1 MSVISALKNHSHT
14 PTDEMV
20 EKGVHPGDE
29 FQVGPIDPARIHTG
43 VRRVAMF
50 TEAFLP
56 KIDGVSKTAV
66 LAARHLQ
73 QTGREV
79 VIFAPD
85 MNGNTPDWLGPSRVV
100 SVPSLEL
107 PFVPETK
114 VGFPSS
120 VVNEVLDDFQPD
132 LVHLFSP
139 AVLSLSGLWY
149 GNSHDLPVV
158 ANYQSDLPGYAI
170 RYGYTL
176 FSMPIRDGLRALHNN
191 ADLTLVP
198 SHSTIRQLREWGFER
213 LRLWVRGVDRRRFN
227 PKRRSAAMRKRLLAG
242 RPDDSL
248 LVLYVG
254 RLAQEKR
261 VDLLSDVAALDGV
274 ALAVVGDGEER
285 DQLEADFEGRA
296 HFTGYLF
303 GEELAVAYA
312 SADVFAFTGTHE
324 TYGQVVT
331 EAMASGLPV
340 LVPNAGG
347 VVDLVL
353 DRINGLVC
361 QLNPDDYAAKVA
373 YLRDHPAERRR
384 MADRACEVAS
394 TRPWERVMAEL
405 EDYYAEACTIHASQ
419 E

>member
-1 MSVISALKNHSHT
+1 
-14 PTDEMV
+14 
-20 EKGVHPGDE
+20 
-29 FQVGPIDPARIHTG
+29 
-43 VRRVAMF
+43 
-50 TEAFLP
+50 
-56 KIDGVSKTAV
+56 
-66 LAARHLQ
+66 
-73 QTGREV
+73 
-79 VIFAPD
+79 
-85 MNGNTPDWLGPSRVV
+85 
-100 SVPSLEL
+100 
-107 PFVPETK
+107 
-114 VGFPSS
+114 
-120 VVNEVLDDFQPD
+120 
-132 LVHLFSP
+132 
-139 AVLSLSGLWY
+139 
-149 GNSHDLPVV
+149 
-158 ANYQSDLPGYAI
+158 
-170 RYGYTL
+170 
-176 FSMPIRDGLRALHNN
+176 
-191 ADLTLVP
+191 
-198 SHSTIRQLREWGFER
+198 
-213 LRLWVRGVDRRRFN
+213 
-227 PKRRSAAMRKRLLAG
+227 
-242 RPDDSL
+242 
-248 LVLYVG
+248 VLYVG

-261 VDLLSDVAALDGV
+261 VDLLSDVATLDGV

-296 HFTGYLF
+296 HFTGYLY